1 MSKHYTL
8 ITGASKGIGKA
19 IAREAAMRKQN
30 VILAARSQNLLDE
43 LATELAATGIEVQT
57 IAIDLL
63 KDSSHTELFNE
74 IEKRGLSVNILINNA
89 GMGNYGKFYKLPLED
104 HLITM
109 RLNNE
114 VMVRMAYEFIARN
127 KGKEHRCYLL
137 NTASTASYQPVPKMT
152 IYAATKAFMLF
163 FSQGIRFEL
172 RRSNISVSA
181 LCPGPTESQFFEPAK
196 MDEIWHKNAKYMMTA
211 ESVARIALDG
221 TLKRKAVIIPGFFN
235 KLGAVS
241 AKLAPQELATAMS
254 GMLFKG

>member
-1 MSKHYTL
+1 MKHYTL

-30 VILAARSQNLLDE
+30 LILAARSQNLLSE
-43 LATELAATGIEVQT
+43 LATELSATGIDVQT
-57 IAIDLL
+57 IVIDLL

-74 IEKRGLSVNILINNA
+74 VEKRGLSVNILINNA

-114 VMVRMAYEFIARN
+114 VMVRMAHEFITRN
-127 KGKEHRCYLL
+127 KGKEHHCYLL

-172 RRSNISVSA
+172 RKSNISVSA

-196 MDEIWHKNAKYMMTA
+196 MDDIWHKNKKYMMTA

-235 KLGAVS
+235 KLGAVA
-241 AKLAPQELATAMS
+241 AKLSPQTLATQAS

>member
-1 MSKHYTL
+1 MNHYTL

-19 IAREAAMRKQN
+19 IAREAATRKQN
-30 VILAARSQNLLDE
+30 VILAARTQKLLDE
-43 LATELAATGIEVQT
+43 LATELSATGIDVQT

-63 KDSSHTELFNE
+63 KDTSHTELFNE
-74 IEKRGLSVNILINNA
+74 IEKRGLNVNILINNA

-114 VMVRMAYEFIARN
+114 VMVRMAHEFITRN

-235 KLGAVS
+235 KLGAVA
-241 AKLAPQELATAMS
+241 AKLSPQTLATQAS

>member
-1 MSKHYTL
+1 MNHYTL

-19 IAREAAMRKQN
+19 IAREAATRKQN
-30 VILAARSQNLLDE
+30 VILAARSQNLLTE
-43 LATELAATGIEVQT
+43 LATELSATGIDVQT

-63 KDSSHTELFNE
+63 KDTSHTELFNE
-74 IEKRGLSVNILINNA
+74 IEKRGLNVNILINNA

-114 VMVRMAYEFIARN
+114 VMVRMAHEFITRN

-235 KLGAVS
+235 KLGAVA
-241 AKLAPQELATAMS
+241 AKLSPQTLATQAS

>member
-1 MSKHYTL
+1 MKHYTL
-8 ITGASKGIGKA
+8 VTGASKGIGKA
-19 IAREAAMRKQN
+19 IAREAAARKHN
-30 VILAARSQNLLDE
+30 LILAARSQNLLSQLAQE
-43 LATELAATGIEVQT
+43 LKQQGVEVET

-63 KDSSHTELFNE
+63 KDTSHTDLFNE
-74 IEKRGLSVNILINNA
+74 VEQRGLSVNILINNA
-89 GMGNYGKFYKLPLED
+89 GMGNYGKFYKVPLEE
-104 HLITM
+104 HLTTI

-114 VMVRMAYEFIARN
+114 VMVRMAYEFITRN

-152 IYAATKAFMLF
+152 VYAATKAFMLF

-181 LCPGPTESQFFEPAK
+181 LCPGPTHSQFFEPAK
-196 MDEIWHKNAKYMMTA
+196 MDDIWHKNAKYMMTA

-221 TLKRKAVIIPGFFN
+221 TLRCKAVIIPGFFN

-241 AKLAPQELATAMS
+241 AKLAPQTIATATS

>member
-1 MSKHYTL
+1 MKHYTL
-8 ITGASKGIGKA
+8 VTGASKGIGKA
-19 IAREAAMRKQN
+19 IAREAAARKHN
-30 VILAARSQNLLDE
+30 LILAARSQNLLSQLAQE
-43 LATELAATGIEVQT
+43 LKQQGVEVET

-63 KDSSHTELFNE
+63 KDTSHTDLFNE
-74 IEKRGLSVNILINNA
+74 VEQRGLSVNILINNA
-89 GMGNYGKFYKLPLED
+89 GMGNYGKFYKVPLEE
-104 HLITM
+104 HLTTI

-114 VMVRMAYEFIARN
+114 VMVRMAYEFITRN

-152 IYAATKAFMLF
+152 VYAATKAFMLF

-181 LCPGPTESQFFEPAK
+181 LCPGPTHSQFFEPAK
-196 MDEIWHKNAKYMMTA
+196 MDDIWHKNAKYMMTA

-221 TLKRKAVIIPGFFN
+221 TLRRKAVIIPGFFN

-241 AKLAPQELATAMS
+241 AKLAPQTIATATS

>member
-1 MSKHYTL
+1 MKHYTL

-19 IAREAAMRKQN
+19 IARELASRKHN
-30 VILAARSQNLLDE
+30 LILAARTQNLLDD
-43 LATELAATGIEVQT
+43 LAKEFSEKGINVET

-63 KDSSHTELFNE
+63 KDDSHTELFNE
-74 IEKRGLSVNILINNA
+74 CEKRGLSVNFLVNNA
-89 GMGNYGKFYKLPLED
+89 GRGAYGKFYKVPLED
-104 HLITM
+104 HLMTM

-114 VMVRMAYEFIARN
+114 VMVRMAYEFITRN
-127 KGKEHRCYLL
+127 KGKEHPCYLL

-152 IYAATKAFMLF
+152 VYAATKAFMLF

-172 RRSNISVSA
+172 RRSNISVSV

-196 MDEIWHKNAKYMMTA
+196 MDKIWNDNKSYLMPA
-211 ESVARIALDG
+211 EKVARIAIDG

-241 AKLAPQELATAMS
+241 AKLAPQEMATAMS

>member
-1 MSKHYTL
+1 MKHYTL
-8 ITGASKGIGKA
+8 ITGTSKGIGKA

-30 VILAARSQNLLDE
+30 VILAARTQKLLDE
-43 LATELAATGIEVQT
+43 LATELSAKGIDVQT

-63 KDSSHTELFNE
+63 KDNSHTELFNE
-74 IEKRGLSVNILINNA
+74 VEKRGLSVNILINNA
-89 GMGNYGKFYKLPLED
+89 GMGNYGKFYKVGIED
-104 HLITM
+104 HLMTI

-114 VMVRMAYEFIARN
+114 VMVRMAHEFITRN

-137 NTASTASYQPVPKMT
+137 NTASTASYQPVPKMI

-235 KLGAVS
+235 KVGAVS

>member
-1 MSKHYTL
+1 MKHYTL

-30 VILAARSQNLLDE
+30 LILAARTQNLLNE
-43 LATELAATGIEVQT
+43 LATELSATGIDVQT
-57 IAIDLL
+57 ITIDLL
-63 KDSSHTELFNE
+63 KESSHTELFNE

-114 VMVRMAYEFIARN
+114 VMVRMAHEFIIRN

-196 MDEIWHKNAKYMMTA
+196 MDEIWHKNKKYMMTA

-221 TLKRKAVIIPGFFN
+221 TMKRKAVIIPGFFN
-235 KLGAVS
+235 KVGAVS

>member
-1 MSKHYTL
+1 MKHYTL

-19 IAREAAMRKQN
+19 IAREAASRKHN
-30 VILAARSQNLLDE
+30 LILAARSQNLLIQLANE
-43 LATELAATGIEVQT
+43 LSEKGIDVQT

-63 KDSSHTELFNE
+63 KDNSHTELFGE
-74 IEKRGLSVNILINNA
+74 CEKRGLSINFLVNNA
-89 GMGNYGKFYKLPLED
+89 GMGNYGKFYKVPLED
-104 HLITM
+104 QITTM

-114 VMVRMAYEFIARN
+114 VMVRIAHEFITRN

-152 IYAATKAFMLF
+152 IYSASKAFMLF

-196 MDEIWHKNAKYMMTA
+196 MDEIWHKNAKYMMSA
-211 ESVARIALDG
+211 ESVARIAIDG

-235 KLGAVS
+235 KVGAAA
-241 AKLAPQELATAMS
+241 AKFAPQTLATATS